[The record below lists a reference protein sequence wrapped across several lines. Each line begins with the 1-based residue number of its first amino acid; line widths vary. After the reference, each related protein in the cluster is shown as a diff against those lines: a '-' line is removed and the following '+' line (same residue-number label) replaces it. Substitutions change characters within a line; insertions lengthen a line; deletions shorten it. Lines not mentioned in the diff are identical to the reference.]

1 MKEYELNVNRIC
13 YFEQFLSEIHSR
25 KINTSRSKFLDTTSE
40 WYLLLQTGICCLRLV
55 FTALDWYLLPQTIIY
70 WFRPVFTGSDRH
82 ILPQSG
88 IYWFRP
94 LFTGSDW
101 YFLLRTGIYC
111 FYLYS
116 LPQTGC
122 RCKRI

>member
-55 FTALDWYLLPQTIIY
+55 FTASDYYLLVQTGIYWFRPVYTASEWYLLVQTIIY
-70 WFRPVFTGSDRH
+70 WFRLVFPASYWYLLLLLVFTA
-82 ILPQSG
+82 
-88 IYWFRP
+88 
-94 LFTGSDW
+94 SDW
-101 YFLLRTGIYC
+101 L
-111 FYLYS
+111 S
-116 LPQTGC
+116 LQEDLTDVL
-122 RCKRI
+122 K